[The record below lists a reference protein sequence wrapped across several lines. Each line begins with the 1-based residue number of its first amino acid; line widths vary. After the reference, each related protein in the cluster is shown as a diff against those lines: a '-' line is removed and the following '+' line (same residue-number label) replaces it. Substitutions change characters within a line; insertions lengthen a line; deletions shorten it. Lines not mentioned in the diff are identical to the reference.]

1 MEEVRSILGCC
12 MNYVAARDR
21 TQPHELSCDGL
32 SDLFLGPRLF
42 LMLERGFSLNNQL
55 LTRVRIRS
63 AITGI
68 GMHVLQWAELTTLLV
83 LALPALFQK
92 KKKGKKSLI

>member
-1 MEEVRSILGCC
+1 

-92 KKKGKKSLI
+92 KKKGEKIPDLKAESEISGS

>member
-1 MEEVRSILGCC
+1 
-12 MNYVAARDR
+12 MNNAQPREAH
-21 TQPHELSCDGL
+21 TQIGHNLMSYPPMGF

-68 GMHVLQWAELTTLLV
+68 GMHVVQWAELTTLLV
-83 LALPALFQK
+83 L
-92 KKKGKKSLI
+92 SLSAPFFFFFFFLKTLI